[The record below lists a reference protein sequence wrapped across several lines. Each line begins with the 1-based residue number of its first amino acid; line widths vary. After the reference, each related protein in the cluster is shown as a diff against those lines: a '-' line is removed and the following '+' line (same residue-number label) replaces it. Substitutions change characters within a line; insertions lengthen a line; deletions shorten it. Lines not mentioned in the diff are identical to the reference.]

1 MTVRPMGGTSDRRSE
16 RIGVAAAALAAMSFG
31 VAFPATAVAL
41 RAYTPLAAT
50 GIYSTIAL
58 VLLLGMA
65 LGGVVPRPAPGWA
78 SRAALGRLTVVAL
91 AGGFTFIVGMAVAV
105 QLAGATVAGF
115 VATLYSVFAAL
126 LAVPILGERL
136 NRTAL
141 GAFVL
146 AIVGTALLA
155 DPGSLHGSME
165 GVLVALVAAL
175 GFGLYL
181 VLARKWSGTP
191 GMGGTS
197 MALAI
202 LVGRG
207 PLILVIELVREP
219 AALTPTGVDLPVI
232 LAMLYLALVPSAIA
246 QVLILVSTRRVPARR
261 TSAALLLTPLT
272 SAVLATLFLGETP
285 TMAEV
290 VGGVLVIAGIMGAS
304 GSASALLE
312 AWRGQRMRRGAPAD
326 QG

>member
-1 MTVRPMGGTSDRRSE
+1 MTSRPAVGPTDHRSE
-16 RIGVAAAALAAMSFG
+16 RIGVAAAALSAMSFG
-31 VAFPATAVAL
+31 VAFPATAVVL

-65 LGGVVPRPAPGWA
+65 LVGLVPRPAPGFT
-78 SRAALGRLTVVAL
+78 SRAALGKLAVVAL
-91 AGGFTFIVGMAVAV
+91 VGGFAFIVGMAVAV

-136 NRTAL
+136 NPTAL

-155 DPGSLHGSME
+155 DPGSLHGSLE
-165 GVLVALVAAL
+165 GVAVALVAAL
-175 GFGLYL
+175 GFGMYL
-181 VLARKWSGTP
+181 VLARKWAGSP

-207 PLILVIELVREP
+207 PLILGIELVREP
-219 AALTPTGVDLPVI
+219 AALTPPGVDLPVI
-232 LAMLYLALVPSAIA
+232 LAMIYLALVPSAIA

-272 SAVLATLFLGETP
+272 SAVLATVFLGETL
-285 TMAEV
+285 TATELL
-290 VGGVLVIAGIMGAS
+290 GGALVIAGIMGAS
-304 GSASALLE
+304 GSGSMLLD
-312 AWRGQRMRRGAPAD
+312 AWRGRRPGRGA
-326 QG
+326 